1 MYCTKN
7 DIGKKRLHILTL
19 LTPVTLH
26 KEEPGANQK
35 YDLISNLELGEKNSI
50 LILFNL
56 KYIYERH
63 SS

>member
-7 DIGKKRLHILTL
+7 DIGQKRLHILTL

-26 KEEPGANQK
+26 KEESGANQK
-35 YDLISNLELGEKNSI
+35 HDLMGNLGAREKKNNI
-50 LILFNL
+50 LNLFNL

-63 SS
+63 

>member
-7 DIGKKRLHILTL
+7 YIGQKRLHILTL

-26 KEEPGANQK
+26 KEESGANQK
-35 YDLISNLELGEKNSI
+35 HDLMGNLELGRKNNNI

-63 SS
+63 